1 MRAHNGSASDVC
13 NLLGPPVGTNVLRKR
28 DAKEVTPVAVRAA
41 GVVGA
46 ATAGSVAVGCLPGFD
61 LHPLPHG
68 QEGDKSSDEI
78 NDLREA
84 GRVGLDVLGV
94 VMTDAASTISA
105 YSLAS
110 VLRRWVGTSI
120 GEVPV
125 VSKAPM
131 LKRWVGTSTGD
142 TLKYSSLALVL
153 KRWVGTSMGEVLVAS
168 FAPMLKRWIGTPTGD
183 TLKYSSL
190 APMLKCW
197 AGTSMG
203 EVLVVL
209 KAPRLKRWDGT
220 ATGTTLTLSVWH
232 LMRVGFVVVEVVLVP
247 VRQLVSQR
255 RSEIA
260 KCGRGLVVVRG
271 GCSKSGFGSGIG
283 GVHVALALLLV
294 LQLEA
299 GDALVLDQQHVG
311 VLADLLVAVCEV
323 GLEVLDRLLQR
334 DGQLDAALEVVDLAA
349 VFLPL
354 LVQAVVAHLQVERL
368 GLGVIFGAGE
378 GIVGG
383 ADVLLVGI
391 GAGEDR
397 LVVRGIGLVV
407 VDVALQLLVGLG
419 ELLVVAV
426 QALKVALVRL
436 LGVLKMLP
444 GLLQLL
450 LGLAELRRP
459 LFDRASLAD
468 EVTLVL
474 LDDLGGLGVLLLQVL
489 DLLLELLQLVKG
501 AAVVGHVLLLLERRC
516 TRGAQLPESASSEVF
531 GFDQLRAKEPV
542 LA

>member
-1 MRAHNGSASDVC
+1 MRAHDGSASDVC

-168 FAPMLKRWIGTPTGD
+168 FAPMLKRWVGTPIGD
-183 TLKYSSL
+183 TPKYSSL
-190 APMLKCW
+190 ALMLKCW
-197 AGTSMG
+197 AGT
-203 EVLVVL
+203 
-209 KAPRLKRWDGT
+209 KAQALGRNSNR
-220 ATGTTLTLSVWH
+220 H

-299 GDALVLDQQHVG
+299 GNALVLDQQHVG

-378 GIVGG
+378 GVVGG

>member
-131 LKRWVGTSTGD
+131 
-142 TLKYSSLALVL
+142 
-153 KRWVGTSMGEVLVAS
+153 
-168 FAPMLKRWIGTPTGD
+168 
-183 TLKYSSL
+183 
-190 APMLKCW
+190 
-197 AGTSMG
+197 
-203 EVLVVL
+203 
-209 KAPRLKRWDGT
+209 LKRWDGT

-378 GIVGG
+378 GVVGG